1 MPTDDNTNL
10 YSGDNVRDYLLG
22 LDDLQQPRVIDMSII
37 KPNEWNSAILMIARL
52 ILIIPGT
59 YADHPEMGI
68 DIKGRY
74 RFAFEEELHQLSQE
88 LDDQIHRY
96 LPDYNLVSVTAYSQ
110 VKELVHYIV
119 IDIQIDQIT
128 YRILYNV
135 DENKLVGLED
145 L

>member
-1 MPTDDNTNL
+1 MPTTNDNL
-10 YSGDNVRDYLLG
+10 YSGENVRDYLLG
-22 LDDLQQPRVIDMSII
+22 LDDLQQPRMIDMSII

-52 ILIIPGT
+52 ILIVPGT
-59 YADHPEMGI
+59 YADHPELGI

-74 RFAFEEELHQLSQE
+74 RFAFEEELYQLSQE
-88 LDDQIHRY
+88 LDEQIHTY
-96 LPDYNLVSVTAYSQ
+96 LPDFNLVSVIAYHEE
-110 VKELVHYIV
+110 KNLVHYIV

>member
-1 MPTDDNTNL
+1 MPTTNSNL
-10 YSGDNVRDYLLG
+10 YSGENIRDHLLG
-22 LDDLQQPRVIDMSII
+22 LDDLQQPRMIDMSII

-52 ILIIPGT
+52 ILIVPGT
-59 YADHPEMGI
+59 YADHPELGI

-74 RFAFEEELHQLSQE
+74 RFSFEEELYQLSQE
-88 LDDQIHRY
+88 LDDQIHTY
-96 LPDYNLVSVTAYSQ
+96 LPDFNLVSVIAYHEERQ
-110 VKELVHYIV
+110 LVHYIV

>member
-1 MPTDDNTNL
+1 MPTYNDNL
-10 YSGDNVRDYLLG
+10 YRGDNVRDYLLG

-74 RFAFEEELHQLSQE
+74 RFAFEDELHQLSTE
-88 LDDQIHRY
+88 LDEQIHTY
-96 LPDYNLVSVTAYSQ
+96 LPDYNLVSVYAYH
-110 VKELVHYIV
+110 KEKKLVNYIV
-119 IDIQIDQIT
+119 IDIQIDQVT

-135 DENKLVGLED
+135 DENILVGLED
-145 L
+145 V

>member
-1 MPTDDNTNL
+1 M
-10 YSGDNVRDYLLG
+10 
-22 LDDLQQPRVIDMSII
+22 IDMSII

-52 ILIIPGT
+52 ILIVPGT
-59 YADHPEMGI
+59 YADHPELGI

-74 RFAFEEELHQLSQE
+74 RFAFEEELYQLSQE
-88 LDDQIHRY
+88 LEEQIHTY
-96 LPDYNLVSVTAYSQ
+96 LPDFNLVSVIAYHEE
-110 VKELVHYIV
+110 KNLVHYIV